1 MWDRGGGAV
10 GVGRLGKRLLRRE
23 ELDDGG
29 GCSHLADPKE
39 EHPLDHFGLEF
50 RAILL
55 GHEALREVVLLL
67 AKSSDILT
75 SGRRE
80 PLLRNLNE
88 PG

>member
-1 MWDRGGGAV
+1 M
-10 GVGRLGKRLLRRE
+10 RRE

-55 GHEALREVVLLL
+55 GHEAFREVVLLL
-67 AKSSDILT
+67 AKSHFEALCNGAGLERFDAA
-75 SGRRE
+75 GGFEDRE
-80 PLLRNLNE
+80 DFDRADE
-88 PG
+88 EE